1 MADDGSGRVARA
13 ILFFSAFGGAI
24 GAAIILA
31 IAAVAVLVGEPIG
44 LGEILPPLGG
54 AASLGGL
61 VGAGF
66 AAGIAALGRNEA
78 SEGLPRWKAGLAGAI
93 AGFVVPLLVMGTVIV
108 ASGDLQVPIAELV
121 EQWARGGWWLLGV
134 GGAVG
139 VGLNEVARRPELKPG
154 ERGVVAHASAALPS
168 GDA

>member
-1 MADDGSGRVARA
+1 MADDSSGRVARA

-54 AASLGGL
+54 AATLGGL

-66 AAGIAALGRNEA
+66 AAGVAALGRNEA
-78 SEGLPRWKAGLAGAI
+78 AEGLARWKAGVAGAT
-93 AGFVVPLLVMGTVIV
+93 AGFVVPLIVLGTAIV

-121 EQWARGGWWLLGV
+121 EHWARGGWWLLGL

-139 VGLNEVARRPELKPG
+139 VGLNEVARRPELEPG
-154 ERGVVAHASAALPS
+154 DGDVAHTPPS
-168 GDA
+168 LSS